1 MTRLDLKTAGESHGP
16 GLVALLTGLP
26 AGLPVDL
33 PALNADLC
41 RRQSGHGRGDRMKIE
56 SDEAEILAG
65 VRHGHT
71 TGAPVA
77 LLVWNRDFAAWQADM
92 AAHFAPG
99 QEPTRPPLRRPR
111 PGHADLAGAMKY
123 DHFDLRDVLERASA
137 RETAARVAAGA
148 VCRQLLARFGV
159 VLRSR
164 VLSIG
169 SASAPSADLQSRGPL
184 DDVWA
189 TIESSPVR
197 THDAEAEAAMVSAI
211 DAARADGDTLGG
223 VGEVIAFGVPPGLGS
238 YASWDARLDGALS
251 AALMS
256 IPSVKAVEIGDGVAA
271 AHLPGSQVH
280 DEIVPSPA
288 RPFGVSRSSNHAGGV
303 EGGVSNG
310 EPIVLRIAFKPI
322 PTLVR
327 PLASV
332 NLDSHQAQ
340 PAHHERS
347 DVCVVPAGCIVA
359 EAMAALILADALLA
373 KFGGDHLDDTVAA
386 FEHYLHRLGVRPH
399 GDV

>member
-1 MTRLDLKTAGESHGP
+1 MTRLDLKTAGESHGR

-33 PALNADLC
+33 PSLNADLR
-41 RRQSGHGRGDRMKIE
+41 RRQLGHGRGDRMKIE
-56 SDEAEILAG
+56 SDEGEILAG

-77 LLVWNRDFAAWQADM
+77 LLVWNRDFAVWQADM
-92 AAHFAPG
+92 AAHLAPG

-111 PGHADLAGAMKY
+111 PGHADLAGGMKFGHY
-123 DHFDLRDVLERASA
+123 DLRDVLERASA

-164 VLSIG
+164 VLFIG
-169 SASAPSADLQSRGPL
+169 SASAPAADLESRGPL
-184 DDVWA
+184 DDVWQ

-197 THDAEAEAAMVSAI
+197 TDDPEAEAAMVSAI
-211 DAARADGDTLGG
+211 DAARAEGDTLGG

-238 YASWDARLDGALS
+238 YTSWDARLDGALA

-256 IPSVKAVEIGDGVAA
+256 IPSVKAVEIGDGLASA
-271 AHLPGSQVH
+271 RLPGSQVH
-280 DEIVPSPA
+280 DEIVPDSM
-288 RPFGVSRSSNHAGGV
+288 RPYGAGRASNRAGGV

-310 EPIVLRIAFKPI
+310 EPIVLRVAFKPI

-327 PLASV
+327 PLGSM
-332 NLDSHQAQ
+332 NLDSHQSQ

-347 DVCVVPAGCIVA
+347 DVCIVPAGCVVA
-359 EAMAALILADALLA
+359 EAMTALALADALLV

-399 GDV
+399 GSV